1 MDPTASFTG
10 RKHYDET
17 KQIMS
22 EAKKGESN
30 PCFGRTGEKKKN
42 KNPMYAK
49 SRPSG
54 SVSPSQAIEVYDLQE
69 KTTTSYNSIREAA
82 RALNISSYK

>member
-1 MDPTASFTG
+1 
-10 RKHYDET
+10 
-17 KQIMS
+17 
-22 EAKKGESN
+22 
-30 PCFGRTGEKKKN
+30 
-42 KNPMYAK
+42 MYAK

>member
-1 MDPTASFTG
+1 
-10 RKHYDET
+10 
-17 KQIMS
+17 
-22 EAKKGESN
+22 
-30 PCFGRTGEKKKN
+30 
-42 KNPMYAK
+42 MYAK

-82 RALNISSYK
+82 RALNISSYKSIYKYIIHDQTKLYKARYTFALKK